1 MRGTHANMKMTTYR
15 REGGGGGR
23 GGGYLRKSRGVQQKR
38 RGGKYRQQSIKIELK
53 KIDSRLSA
61 NEWGS

>member
-15 REGGGGGR
+15 REGGGEGGR
-23 GGGYLRKSRGVQQKR
+23 SSEEITWCSAEAEG
-38 RGGKYRQQSIKIELK
+38 GGKYRQQSIKIELK

>member
-15 REGGGGGR
+15 REGGGGR
-23 GGGYLRKSRGVQQKR
+23 GGDYLRKSRGVQQKR
-38 RGGKYRQQSIKIELK
+38 RGGGKYRQQSIKIELK

>member
-15 REGGGGGR
+15 REGGGGD
-23 GGGYLRKSRGVQQKR
+23 YLRKSRGVQQKR
-38 RGGKYRQQSIKIELK
+38 RGGGKYRQQSIKIELK

>member
-15 REGGGGGR
+15 REGGGGGA
-23 GGGYLRKSRGVQQKR
+23 YLRKSRGVQQNR
-38 RGGKYRQQSIKIELK
+38 RGGGKYRQQSIKIELK

>member
-1 MRGTHANMKMTTYR
+1 MRGTHANMKMTTYH
-15 REGGGGGR
+15 REGGGA
-23 GGGYLRKSRGVQQKR
+23 GGGDYLRKSRGVQQNR

>member
-15 REGGGGGR
+15 REGGGG
-23 GGGYLRKSRGVQQKR
+23 YLRKLRGVQQKR
-38 RGGKYRQQSIKIELK
+38 RGGGGKYRQQSIKIELK